1 VAVLNGQL
9 PGSASGESKM
19 PEIGLCWGTVS
30 PATLVETIEAA
41 ARHGFPTITV
51 DPVLYYNSLAAGFN
65 AAALRQRLADAGV
78 RVRVIDG
85 IWTGIAGLPSEP
97 MRVGDTLF
105 TRYDAAQC
113 LEVAEAL
120 GAPIISFGHYLGD
133 PVPRSA
139 IAEGV
144 AAACRL
150 GATRG
155 VSIVLEFIVESGMP
169 SIAEAQAVAMECGE
183 PNCGLLVDTWHWS
196 RSGATLDDLRA
207 LPPGAIKAFQINDR
221 VPPAPGAAY
230 VPMSGRL
237 LPGDGELPLR
247 EIIAAG
253 LANNPELTFEV
264 EVFNAELKVLSADAA
279 AARVAGAVKALRQ
292 GLAQENKES

>member
-1 VAVLNGQL
+1 
-9 PGSASGESKM
+9 M

-41 ARHGFPTITV
+41 ARHDFPTITV
-51 DPVLYYNSLAAGFN
+51 DPVLYYNSLDAGLDAAG
-65 AAALRQRLADAGV
+65 LRKRLSDAGV

-97 MRVGDTLF
+97 MQVGDTLF
-105 TRYDAAQC
+105 TRYNAAQC

-133 PVPRSA
+133 PVPRAA

-144 AAACRL
+144 GNACRL
-150 GATRG
+150 AADRG
-155 VSIVLEFIVESGMP
+155 VTIVLEFIVESGMP
-169 SIAEAQAVAMECGE
+169 SIAEAHAVAVECGE

-207 LPPGAIKAFQINDR
+207 LPPGAIKAFQLNDR
-221 VPPAPGAAY
+221 VPPLPGTEY

-253 LANNPELTFEV
+253 LANNPGLTFEV
-264 EVFNAELKVLSADAA
+264 EVFNAELKALSPGDA
-279 AARVAGAVKALRQ
+279 AARVADAVNRVRQ
-292 GLAQENKES
+292 SWADEVVGM

>member
-1 VAVLNGQL
+1 M
-9 PGSASGESKM
+9 M
-19 PEIGLCWGTVS
+19 PEIGLCWGTIS

-51 DPVLYYNSLAAGFN
+51 DPVLYYDSLGAGLDAAR
-65 AAALRQRLADAGV
+65 LRRHLSDAGV
-78 RVRVIDG
+78 KVRVIDG

-105 TRYDAAQC
+105 TRYNAAQC

-133 PVPRSA
+133 PVPRDA

-144 AAACRL
+144 GAACRL
-150 GATRG
+150 ASTGG
-155 VSIVLEFIVESGMP
+155 VTIVLEFIVESGMP
-169 SIAEAQAVAMECGE
+169 SIAEAQAVALECGE
-183 PNCGLLVDTWHWS
+183 PNCGVLVDTWHWS
-196 RSGATLDDLRA
+196 RTGATLDDLRT

-221 VPPAPGAAY
+221 VPPAPGAEY

-247 EIIAAG
+247 EIIEAG
-253 LANNPELTFEV
+253 LANNPDLTFEV
-264 EVFNAELKVLSADAA
+264 EVFNAELRALSPDAA
-279 AARVAGAVKALRQ
+279 AARVADAVNRLRQ
-292 GLAQENKES
+292 GEAQENTGK